1 LLNLKTVIFHPLRA
15 IAFLLTAPIFL
26 CVLCTPARADD
37 KEKKVKE
44 KKERPEVWVEIRT
57 PDFIVM
63 TDGGEKTARKVLDE
77 FEQARRVF
85 QATMPNAR
93 LGTGIPIRILAARD
107 SLSFPKLMP
116 EFPPDRRRTQPNG
129 QFIAGPEKIHI
140 AIRTNVSGKVPYE
153 EIYQDYARQILKV
166 SYRNLPP
173 WLQVG
178 FEDVY
183 GSMMFTEK
191 GAQLGRPDPEDMSVL
206 FESPLLPLDL
216 VLHVDHTS
224 PYYTAG
230 DKNTVFFAESKA
242 LVHFLLSDPQ
252 MSSQKVLDR
261 YFDLVEHGG
270 DAVKSARQA
279 FGDLGQ
285 LQSRL
290 DAYIKL
296 VNGPPVEIT
305 IAGGSES
312 VGAART
318 LSAAEADA
326 RIGEFWANR
335 GRRDDAQS
343 KLEDALTAEPT
354 LALAE
359 QSLGFLMLQQ
369 SQLDEADKHFTK
381 AVELDPNDGLTY
393 YGRGLV
399 AMSRAGLAAA
409 PPDAVNAFEK
419 SVSLNPDFAPGWF
432 YLSSVYSS
440 GTQTLRKALAAAQR
454 AVTLAPGVTGYQS
467 QLASIQDRL
476 KGGDDGK
483 VMAAGQGPSK
493 DAKSSNDPA
502 ALSSKAAPP
511 AAPVSQESSGTA
523 SAKPPTSGRQQI
535 QSKPEPEEKSSV
547 TTAPAPPLF
556 SAAPKVYS
564 MIGTISE
571 AVCANAP
578 QIQITLKALTIMMH
592 LHADDLGK
600 ITFNTAGSSAPA
612 KNPNCAALRGR
623 TARVTYLLATDKSW
637 DGEIQAVEFR
647 SLP

>member
-1 LLNLKTVIFHPLRA
+1 LLNLNTVISHPLRA
-15 IAFLLTAPIFL
+15 IGFVLAVPILLCALCPI
-26 CVLCTPARADD
+26 ARADD

-63 TDGGEKTARKVLDE
+63 SDGGEKTARKVLDE
-77 FEQARRVF
+77 FVEARRVF

-107 SLSFPKLMP
+107 SQSFPKLLP

-129 QFIAGPEKIHI
+129 QFTAGPEKIHI

-173 WLQVG
+173 WMQVG
-178 FEDVY
+178 FENVY
-183 GSMMFTEK
+183 GSMIFTDK

-242 LVHFLLSDPQ
+242 LVHFLLTDPQ

-270 DAVKSARQA
+270 DAVQAARQA
-279 FGDLGQ
+279 FGDLAQ

-296 VNGPPVEIT
+296 VNGPPAEIT
-305 IAGGSES
+305 IAGGSDS
-312 VGAART
+312 AGAART

-359 QSLGFLMLQQ
+359 QCLGFLMLQQ
-369 SQLDEADKHFTK
+369 SQMNEADKHFTK
-381 AVELDPNDGLTY
+381 AVELDPNDGLTF

-409 PPDAVNAFEK
+409 PPDAVNAFER

-440 GTQTLRKALAAAQR
+440 GTETLQKALAAAQR
-454 AVTLAPGVTGYQS
+454 AVALAPGVTGYQS

-476 KGGDDGK
+476 KRGDDGK
-483 VMAAGQGPSK
+483 VMAVGQGPSK
-493 DAKSSNDPA
+493 DAKSSSGSV
-502 ALSSKAAPP
+502 ALSSKAPAP
-511 AAPVSQESSGTA
+511 AATVSQESSGTA
-523 SAKPPTSGRQQI
+523 
-535 QSKPEPEEKSSV
+535 
-547 TTAPAPPLF
+547 PAPPLF
-556 SAAPKVYS
+556 SGAPKVYS

-571 AVCANAP
+571 SVCTNAP
-578 QIQITLKALTIMMH
+578 QIQITLKALTIVMH

-600 ITFNTAGSSAPA
+600 ITFNSAGSSPPA
-612 KNPNCAALRGR
+612 KNINCAALRGR
-623 TARVTYLLATDKSW
+623 TARVSYLLATDKSW

-647 SLP
+647 GQP